1 MLSQRKNKN
10 HKALHH
16 RKKKFLQICTCGA
29 DFLVNYGLHITICKS
44 MIKYDMINKIVLGG
58 ATWNRLAFI
67 YTCRFVRK
75 SVRIAI
81 SIH

>member
-1 MLSQRKNKN
+1 MRYIIVRKSV
-10 HKALHH
+10 
-16 RKKKFLQICTCGA
+16 FLLLCICGA
-29 DFLVNYGLHITICKS
+29 AFLANYGLHITICKS
-44 MIKYDMINKIVLGG
+44 MIKYDMINKIILGG

-75 SVRIAI
+75 NVRIAI

>member
-1 MLSQRKNKN
+1 MRYIIVRKSV
-10 HKALHH
+10 
-16 RKKKFLQICTCGA
+16 FLLLCICGA
-29 DFLVNYGLHITICKS
+29 AFLANYGLHITICKS
-44 MIKYDMINKIVLGG
+44 MIKYDMINNTILGG

-75 SVRIAI
+75 NVRIAI

>member
-1 MLSQRKNKN
+1 MRYIIVRKSV
-10 HKALHH
+10 
-16 RKKKFLQICTCGA
+16 FLLLCICGA
-29 DFLVNYGLHITICKS
+29 AFLANYGLHITICKS
-44 MIKYDMINKIVLGG
+44 MIKYDMINKIILGG

-75 SVRIAI
+75 NARIAI

>member
-1 MLSQRKNKN
+1 MRYIIVRKSV
-10 HKALHH
+10 
-16 RKKKFLQICTCGA
+16 FLLLCICGA
-29 DFLVNYGLHITICKS
+29 AFLANYGLHITICKS
-44 MIKYDMINKIVLGG
+44 IIKYDMINKIILGG

-75 SVRIAI
+75 NVRIAI